1 MLSDIFVPDDI
12 DPSVIVEKDEASN
25 VPEMSNLKKFDKKR
39 KLSCTT
45 ATTSSSKAVVQI
57 QVCP

>member
-39 KLSCTT
+39 KLSCTA
-45 ATTSSSKAVVQI
+45 ATTNSSKAVVQI